1 MDLKVYIQLIFLIA
15 VNVFFTFSGIILNTL
30 VIACLLKSSQ
40 LRKKLCNFMIMV
52 LSCFDLAS
60 VITNHPLLALH
71 LVFWI
76 NEKHDLVAK
85 MEIYLH
91 FGITAAGFSLVA
103 LLIMNIER
111 YLGAYYPIFHRKS
124 VTSRRL
130 LTILAILILP
140 TLLIIISTIKLV
152 ISVPVALIIFIII
165 VYPPLVYINYKLF
178 RISRKIRRS
187 ITVLPEETRKVN
199 LKSISTCLLNTV
211 AYITLLTISNSFFFV
226 FSFIEKSRSNNV
238 RLSFVWGYTLYTMNS
253 TFNSLIFF
261 WKNKLLR
268 TEAIK
273 LLKTLK
279 DRIFGS

>member
-1 MDLKVYIQLIFLIA
+1 
-15 VNVFFTFSGIILNTL
+15 
-30 VIACLLKSSQ
+30 
-40 LRKKLCNFMIMV
+40 
-52 LSCFDLAS
+52 
-60 VITNHPLLALH
+60 
-71 LVFWI
+71 
-76 NEKHDLVAK
+76 
-85 MEIYLH
+85 
-91 FGITAAGFSLVA
+91 
-103 LLIMNIER
+103 
-111 YLGAYYPIFHRKS
+111 
-124 VTSRRL
+124 
-130 LTILAILILP
+130 
-140 TLLIIISTIKLV
+140 LV

-199 LKSISTCLLNTV
+199 LKSISTCLFTV
-211 AYITLLTISNSFFFV
+211 AYIVLLTISNSFYFAFK
-226 FSFIEKSRSNNV
+226 FTENSMSNNV
-238 RLSFVWGYTLYTMNS
+238 KLSFVWGYTLYIINS

>member
-103 LLIMNIER
+103 LLMNIER

-199 LKSISTCLLNTV
+199 LKSISTCLFTV
-211 AYITLLTISNSFFFV
+211 AYIVLLTISNSFYFAFK
-226 FSFIEKSRSNNV
+226 FTENSMSNNV
-238 RLSFVWGYTLYTMNS
+238 KLSFVWGYTLYIINS